1 MTVQWEKEKK
11 HLQKLR
17 GGEKIS
23 SSQVHWVSEHE
34 EEIEMSNQ
42 ISNEL
47 IDDPA
52 NREPNQFTDIHPVEV
67 KHVL

>member
-1 MTVQWEKEKK
+1 
-11 HLQKLR
+11 
-17 GGEKIS
+17 
-23 SSQVHWVSEHE
+23 
-34 EEIEMSNQ
+34 MSNQ